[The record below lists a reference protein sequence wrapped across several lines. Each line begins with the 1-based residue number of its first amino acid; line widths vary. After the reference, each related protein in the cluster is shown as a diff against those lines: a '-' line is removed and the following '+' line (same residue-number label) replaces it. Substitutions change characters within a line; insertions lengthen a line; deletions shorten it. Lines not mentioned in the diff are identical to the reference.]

1 MAEETITDELLVR
14 LRALDTCAVSDA
26 LNTLGREGVAL
37 GVHGLTAP
45 TRIAGWAVTVRLG
58 PPGDTPPDR
67 HLCTAAVEA
76 AGPGQVIVVSAG
88 GRLDTAGW
96 GGILSRAATA
106 RGIEGVV
113 VDGAARDV
121 DESHELG
128 LPVYARAGVPRTA
141 RGRLVETGWGG
152 PVPVGELVVDTGD
165 LVLADRS
172 GVVFVPAA
180 IADEVIAK
188 AETIAT
194 REAAMA
200 CRIAEGHP
208 VSQVMSGDYETML
221 KADA

>member
-1 MAEETITDELLVR
+1 MPGDTHDDLLDR
-14 LRALDTCAVSDA
+14 LRALDTCALSDA
-26 LNTLGREGVAL
+26 LNALGHEGVAYGL
-37 GVHGLTAP
+37 RGLTVP
-45 TRIAGWAVTVRLG
+45 VRIAGRAVTVALG
-58 PPGDTPPDR
+58 APGHTPPSR

-76 AGPGQVIVVSAG
+76 SGAGEVIIVAAG
-88 GRLDTAGW
+88 GRLDAAGW

-106 RGIEGVV
+106 RGIDGVV
-113 VDGAARDV
+113 VDGAARDI

-141 RGRLVETGWGG
+141 RGRLVETGWGQ
-152 PVPVGELVVDTGD
+152 PVAIGDLTVATGD

-180 IADEVIAK
+180 VAGEVLDRAEAIAA
-188 AETIAT
+188 

-200 CRIAEGHP
+200 RRIADGEP
-208 VSQVMSGDYETML
+208 VSTVMSADYETML

>member
-1 MAEETITDELLVR
+1 MAEETIADELLVR

-26 LNTLGREGVAL
+26 LNALGREGVAP
-37 GVHGLTAP
+37 GVHGLTVPA
-45 TRIAGWAVTVRLG
+45 RIAGRAVTVRLG
-58 PPGDTPPDR
+58 PPGDTPPER

-76 AGPGQVIVVSAG
+76 SGPGQVIVVSAG
-88 GRLDTAGW
+88 GRVDTAGW

-106 RGIEGVV
+106 RGIEGVI

-128 LPVYARAGVPRTA
+128 LAVYARAGVPRTA
-141 RGRLVETGWGG
+141 RGRLVETAWGG
-152 PVPVGELVVDTGD
+152 PVPVADLLVDTGD

-180 IADEVIAK
+180 LAEDVITKAEVIA
-188 AETIAT
+188 A

-200 CRIAEGHP
+200 RRIAAGDP
-208 VSQVMSGDYETML
+208 VSQVMSADYETML
-221 KADA
+221 EAAT

>member
-1 MAEETITDELLVR
+1 MAGDHLLTR
-14 LRALDTCAVSDA
+14 LRALDTCALSDA
-26 LNTLGREGVAL
+26 LNALGHEGVAL
-37 GVHGLTAP
+37 GVHGLTVP
-45 TRIAGWAVTVRLG
+45 TRIAGRAVTVRLG

-67 HLCTAAVEA
+67 HLCTAAVEV
-76 AGPGQVIVVSAG
+76 AGPGQIIVVSAG

-152 PVPVGELVVDTGD
+152 PAPVGDLMVDTGD

-180 IADEVIAK
+180 IAEDVIAK

-200 CRIAEGHP
+200 RRIAEGHP

>member
-1 MAEETITDELLVR
+1 MPGDDLLAR
-14 LRALDTCAVSDA
+14 LRALDTCALSDA
-26 LNTLGREGVAL
+26 LNALGHEGVAL
-37 GVHGLTAP
+37 GLHGLTVPA
-45 TRIAGWAVTVRLG
+45 RIAGRAVTVRLG
-58 PPGDTPPDR
+58 PPGDTPPAR
-67 HLCTAAVEA
+67 HLCTAAVESS
-76 AGPGQVIVVSAG
+76 GPGQVVVVSAG
-88 GRLDTAGW
+88 GRVDTAGW

-113 VDGAARDV
+113 VDGAVRDI

-141 RGRLVETGWGG
+141 RGRLAETDWGL
-152 PVPVGELVVDTGD
+152 PVTIGDLVVDSGD

-180 IADEVIAK
+180 IAEAVLAN
-188 AETIAT
+188 AETIAA

-200 CRIAEGHP
+200 RRIDEGHP
-208 VSQVMSGDYETML
+208 VSQVMAGDYETML